1 MKDQQNEENLKSIFD
16 ENSLD
21 KTLKK
26 AKRITFLRTLII
38 SAIVCILIVFGVY
51 RANAWWISKKGS
63 EIASNLIIQDAV
75 MKAPNTIIE
84 TETIDIGLFKGTIK
98 REVYKVIENKVIPWD
113 SQEVK
118 YGLRGFSSTSF
129 SSYSTKIDDTTQIN
143 FPSGQREMLF
153 YVPQFK
159 YKTYSNDLLKLK
171 EYPNDKYIEMAISF
185 DKSYSLNEVKKM
197 IPNSINPTWFWV
209 NNYSKSSDFRD
220 APESGQW
227 LFGISTPSSKLGQ
240 VLSTPEVKGESDF
253 LNRLKKFNKND
264 YQFISKHQKGG
275 LIIGAVVTGTK
286 ENLLVLQGQP
296 YVKASS
302 LGAVVEKY

>member
-1 MKDQQNEENLKSIFD
+1 MKDQNEENLKSIFD

-26 AKRITFLRTLII
+26 AKRITFLRTLLI

-51 RANAWWISKKGS
+51 RANTWWINKKGS
-63 EIASNLIIQDAV
+63 EIASNLIIRDAV
-75 MKAPNTIIE
+75 MKAPNTIIK

-113 SQEVK
+113 SQEVN
-118 YGLRGFSSTSF
+118 YGLKGFYSTSF
-129 SSYSTKIDDTTQIN
+129 SSYSTKIDDTTQLN
-143 FPSGQREMLF
+143 FPSGQREMLY

-197 IPNSINPTWFWV
+197 MPNSIKPTWFWV
-209 NNYSKSSDFRD
+209 NNYSKKSDFRD

-227 LFGISTPSSKLGQ
+227 LFGISDPSSKLGQ
-240 VLSTPEVKGESDF
+240 ALSTSNVKSESDF
-253 LNRLKKFNKND
+253 LNRLKKSNKND
-264 YQFISKHQKGG
+264 YQFISNRQKDG
-275 LIIGAVVTGTK
+275 LIIGVVVTGTK
-286 ENLLVLQGQP
+286 ENLLLLQGQP

-302 LGAVVEKY
+302 IGAIVEKY